1 VAHARAGNLM
11 ISIIIPAYNEE
22 PVIGRTIGEIRAAL
36 AASPWPVFEI
46 IVVDDGSSD
55 GTAAIAEAEG
65 TRVLRHPHNIG
76 YGRSLKDGI
85 AAASYDVIA
94 IIDADGTYPA
104 DQIPRLASLLDKGFD
119 MVVGA
124 RTGTHYRG
132 SAMKGPLRALLTFLV
147 EFTVG
152 RRVPDVNSGL
162 RVFRRA
168 NVVTYFPQLCETFS
182 FTTSVTLAYM
192 LTGRFVEHVP
202 IEYRA
207 RVGTTKVRMFRDT
220 LRTLQYIVQGIVY
233 YNPVKMFLLIAAAAI
248 GVGVVGAAVFA
259 ATGQP
264 GALTLVAI
272 SVLAA
277 LVIFALGLVG
287 DLLRQILIR

>member
-1 VAHARAGNLM
+1 M

-36 AASPWPVFEI
+36 TASALPVFEI

-65 TRVLRHPHNIG
+65 TRVLRHPHNVG

-104 DQIPRLASLLDKGFD
+104 NEIPRLVSLLDKGFD

-124 RTGTHYRG
+124 RTGAHYRG

-168 NVVTYFPQLCETFS
+168 AVVTYFPQLCETFS

-207 RVGTTKVRMFRDT
+207 RVGTTKVRMLRDS

-248 GVGVVGAAVFA
+248 AVGVVSAAVFA

-264 GALTLVAI
+264 GAWTLLAI